1 MDLATGIGLVAGIG
15 TLVGVIMLDGGNFG
29 AYFDSKG
36 FVLVICGTVA
46 STMIRFPLATMIQG
60 LPIGVRYAFQMKSET
75 PRDLIDEFS
84 RIAEVVRQSGPIALE
99 NVQTENTFLAQGL
112 RYIADGYDKE
122 FIRETLEKDRDNF
135 LQRVDAGQKIY
146 RQMGDAAPAWGMIG
160 TILGIV
166 IMLANMND
174 PAKLGPAMSI
184 ALLTTL
190 YGALIANLFCLPIA
204 DKLQFKFEDEDIS
217 RSMIID
223 GILQIRDSRSPA
235 IVREM
240 LVAYLP
246 DQHREAYAAEA

>member
-15 TLVGVIMLDGGNFG
+15 TLIGVIMLDGGNFG
-29 AYFDSKG
+29 TYFDSKG

-60 LPIGVRYAFQMKSET
+60 LPIGLRYAFQMKSET
-75 PRDLIDEFS
+75 PRDLIEEFS

-99 NVQTENTFLAQGL
+99 NVQTDNNFLAQGL

-146 RQMGDAAPAWGMIG
+146 RGMGDAAPAWGMIG

-204 DKLQFKFEDEDIS
+204 DKLALKFEDEDIS

-235 IVREM
+235 IIREM

-246 DQHREAYAAEA
+246 DQHREEFAAEA